1 MSSRANT
8 ESRYFE
14 RSRSDYATNSMNIA
28 IESGIITE
36 DDKDL
41 MREFFME
48 RQSAAGVSQGHI
60 NKLACSLVCWRR
72 FLGEFRALKITD
84 IYAGI
89 DAMKS
94 ANSGRGTKFS
104 QNTIFDYVA
113 VLKHFTLWLIENGYN
128 SIPEKK
134 IERIRLPNRNVITKK
149 ATDLLLPDEIKLI
162 VGACKKS
169 KDRAMILLL
178 YEGGFR
184 IGEIATLTWGD
195 IEFVAGGVSVGVL
208 FKTKYYRHVR
218 VVMATEYLKV
228 WKADYP
234 EVPLSDALVFVNEWN
249 HPYTHSTI
257 SRRIARIVQ
266 SAGIERHVTPHIF
279 RHSRITHLIKEGM
292 QESAIKMMMWGQP
305 DTRMWKTYVHLTGQD
320 IDDEVARMYG
330 IVDKKDDDLD
340 TGVTPKQCTN
350 CSTINPPLAFTCY
363 TCGQPLDSTGAL
375 KLEEMARFIVEHGDS
390 LQEYIAAFVS
400 KKAGQA

>member
-1 MSSRANT
+1 M
-8 ESRYFE
+8 
-14 RSRSDYATNSMNIA
+14 
-28 IESGIITE
+28 
-36 DDKDL
+36 K
-41 MREFFME
+41 
-48 RQSAAGVSQGHI
+48 Q
-60 NKLACSLVCWRR
+60 
-72 FLGEFRALKITD
+72 FL
-84 IYAGI
+84 
-89 DAMKS
+89 
-94 ANSGRGTKFS
+94 
-104 QNTIFDYVA
+104 
-113 VLKHFTLWLIENGYN
+113 LWLIENGYN
-128 SIPEKK
+128 TIPEKK
-134 IERIRLPNRNVITKK
+134 IERIKLPPRNTITKK
-149 ATDLLLPDEIKLI
+149 AADLLTPDEIQSI
-162 VGACKKS
+162 VKACKKS

-195 IEFVAGGVSVGVL
+195 IEFVSGGTSVSVL

-234 EVPLSDALVFVNEWN
+234 GEPTREALVFLNGLGGA
-249 HPYTHSTI
+249 YTHSTI

-320 IDDEVARMYG
+320 IDAEVARMYG

-340 TGVTPKQCTN
+340 KGVTPKQCTN
-350 CSTINPPLAFTCY
+350 CSTINPPTAFTCY

-390 LQEYIAAFVS
+390 LQEYIASFVS
-400 KKAGQA
+400 KKAGQT